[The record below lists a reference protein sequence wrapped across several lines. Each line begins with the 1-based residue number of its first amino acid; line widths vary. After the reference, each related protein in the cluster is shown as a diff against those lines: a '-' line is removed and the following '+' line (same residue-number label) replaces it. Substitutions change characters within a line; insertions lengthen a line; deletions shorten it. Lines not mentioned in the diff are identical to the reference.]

1 MNTNVLMVDV
11 KTRDINK
18 DIAEDVESRFDTSN
32 FKLDRALS
40 EGKNYK
46 NNSINEKWIRWTN
59 HEKIRWIK
67 SKSILLFKREQ
78 W

>member
-18 DIAEDVESRFDTSN
+18 DIAEDVESRFDSSN

-67 SKSILLFKREQ
+67 SKSI
-78 W
+78 

>member
-1 MNTNVLMVDV
+1 MNTNGLMADV

-32 FKLDRALS
+32 FKLDRALF

-46 NNSINEKWIRWTN
+46 NNSINEKWISWTN

-67 SKSILLFKREQ
+67 SKNIKLFKRE
-78 W
+78 

>member
-67 SKSILLFKREQ
+67 SKSILLFKRKQ